1 MFKNTASQKC
11 IVYAFDSTT
20 NLPKTGDAA
29 NLTAY
34 VSKDYG
40 AVTVLGDTTATEM
53 DSTNAKGYYLFDLTQ
68 AETNADTL
76 LFSAKSSTAN
86 IVVLAMPATVY
97 TTPANFTA
105 LAITSG
111 GIAQADVQTIKTQT
125 VTCGA
130 GVTVGAFVGNA
141 TAAIAIDASGRVDV
155 GKILGTASAGAVGY
169 VGVDWGAVTNKTTTN
184 ALTGTTIASTQKVDV
199 DTIKTNP
206 VVNAGTITFPTGAT
220 LASTTNI
227 TAGTI
232 TTVTTVTNQLTAA
245 QIATGVW
252 QDTTAGDF
260 TVALSIGKSIM
271 NGVSLGTG
279 LTVNDLTTK
288 SGFSLSSTGM
298 DSVTLPANI
307 ITATSI
313 AANAIT
319 AAKIATDAIDADAL
333 ATDAIAEIW
342 AYQISSSFAAS
353 TALLVAATGGLGQFS
368 VNDASATTTSFVT
381 NLTSAVDD
389 FYRDMQ
395 LTFTSGALAGQI
407 RVIASYTGATKTVTL
422 DEALTSA
429 PANGVT
435 FVVSGPHTHTVSSI
449 ATAVWTDTTAGDFTV
464 ASSIGKSIMNG
475 VALGT
480 GLTINAYAGN
490 TPQTGD
496 SFARIGATGS
506 GLTSLAPSA
515 TALSTATW
523 TGTLATNLTT
533 LASHDPGATIGTS
546 TLTQTQVTGGAYALN
561 SASFSFASALDFT
574 TTQKASLITQIWDGT
589 TSGHTTG
596 GTFGGALNSAG
607 SAGDPWSTALPG
619 AYVAG
624 SAGYIVGTNLDATV
638 SGRMATY
645 TQPTGFLAATFPS
658 GTIANTTNI
667 TAGTITTTTNLTN
680 APPDSAGVTTLLTRI
695 PAALFSGITSLAQ
708 WLGLLGGKQV
718 GNTTA
723 RTEMRATGA
732 GSGTFDETTDS
743 QEALRDRG
751 DAAWGSSGGLT
762 QADVRTAIG
771 MASANLD
778 TQLAGLAASAGAGAW
793 TVTLTINDGSSPLES
808 ANVRLTKGAETYA
821 TTTNVSGI
829 ATLHVDSGTWTVT
842 ATLFGYTFAGA
853 TLAISADTSH
863 TYSMTA
869 ITITPSA
876 AGFTTGYLTAL
887 DADGNAEPGVTFTSQ
902 VTYNPTAGIALDT
915 AVRSVTSDGSGLVQF
930 PGLLL
935 GATYRIRRG
944 TSGLGVSV
952 KIPTT
957 AGTTY
962 ELPAVIGS
970 P

>member
-40 AVTVLGDTTATEM
+40 AVTVLGDTSATEM
-53 DSTNAKGYYLFDLTQ
+53 DATNAKGYYLFDLTQ

-86 IVVLAMPATVY
+86 IVVLAMPATVF

-279 LTVNDLTTK
+279 LT
-288 SGFSLSSTGM
+288 
-298 DSVTLPANI
+298 
-307 ITATSI
+307 
-313 AANAIT
+313 
-319 AAKIATDAIDADAL
+319 
-333 ATDAIAEIW
+333 
-342 AYQISSSFAAS
+342 
-353 TALLVAATGGLGQFS
+353 
-368 VNDASATTTSFVT
+368 
-381 NLTSAVDD
+381 
-389 FYRDMQ
+389 
-395 LTFTSGALAGQI
+395 
-407 RVIASYTGATKTVTL
+407 
-422 DEALTSA
+422 
-429 PANGVT
+429 
-435 FVVSGPHTHTVSSI
+435 
-449 ATAVWTDTTAGDFTV
+449 
-464 ASSIGKSIMNG
+464 
-475 VALGT
+475 
-480 GLTINAYAGN
+480 INAYTGN

-506 GLTSLAPSA
+506 GLSSLAPAA

-523 TGTLATNLTT
+523 TETLATNLGT
-533 LASHDPGATIGTS
+533 LAGHDPGTTLGTS

-589 TSGHTTG
+589 ISGHTTG

-751 DAAWGSSGGLT
+751 DSAWGSSGGLT

-778 TQLAGLAASAGAGAW
+778 TQLAGLAASAGSGAW

-821 TTTNVSGI
+821 TTTNASGV
-829 ATLHVDSGTWTVT
+829 ATFHVDSGTWTVT
-842 ATLFGYTFAGA
+842 ATLFGHTFAGA